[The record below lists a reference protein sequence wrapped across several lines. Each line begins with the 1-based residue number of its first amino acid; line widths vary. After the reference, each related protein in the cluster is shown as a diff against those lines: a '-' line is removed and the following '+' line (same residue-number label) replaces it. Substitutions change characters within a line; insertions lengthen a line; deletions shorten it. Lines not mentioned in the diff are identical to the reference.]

1 MERTFASL
9 LRALGNLYEKCI
21 KARPMKA
28 TTQRIFELDQK
39 YHAPLYR
46 RLKICLV
53 KGKGTHVWDSEGKEY
68 LDCVAGIAVNNVGHC
83 HPKVVQAIREQAE
96 KLMHCSNL
104 YYIQPQAML
113 AEKLIGML
121 PKEIQKVFF
130 CNSGTEAVEAA
141 LKLARRASGKP
152 GIIAMEGSFHG
163 RTFGSLSVTGQEKY
177 RRSFEP
183 LLPGVKFAKFGDI
196 SSLKNAVDESTGTV
210 ILEPIQGEGGIVV
223 PPEGYL
229 QAVREFCDEKGLVL
243 IFDEIQ
249 TGMGRTG
256 AFLASE
262 RIGVVPD
269 IVCLAKGIGGGFP
282 MGAMAAKS
290 DIMNSFQPG
299 DHAST
304 FGGNP
309 LACAAG
315 LAALEVLEEERLPE
329 RARET
334 GKWALDQ
341 MKRIMQE
348 HPSKVVEVRGLGLM
362 LGLQLDDQQLAI
374 RVFERCLEEGVLV
387 NRTAGTVI
395 RLVPP
400 LSISKD
406 ELSQAFS
413 AIELGLSSAK

>member
-1 MERTFASL
+1 MTPQTERTF
-9 LRALGNLYEKCI
+9 
-21 KARPMKA
+21 
-28 TTQRIFELDQK
+28 ELDSK

-53 KGKGTHVWDSEGKEY
+53 KGSGTRVWDSEGREY

-83 HPKVVQAIREQAE
+83 HPKVVEAIRRQAG

-104 YYIQPQAML
+104 YYIEPQARL
-113 AEKLIGML
+113 AEKLVEML
-121 PKEIQKVFF
+121 PREIEKVFF

-141 LKLARRASGKP
+141 LKLARKASGKP

-177 RRSFEP
+177 RLSFEP
-183 LLPGVKFAKFGDI
+183 LVPGVKFVKFGDLQ
-196 SSLKNAVDESTGTV
+196 SLADALDDTIGAV

-229 QAVREFCDEKGLVL
+229 RSVREFCDENGLLL
-243 IFDEIQ
+243 IVDEIQ

-256 AFLASE
+256 AFLASQ

-269 IVCLAKGIGGGFP
+269 IVCMAKGLGGGFP
-282 MGAMAAKS
+282 IGVMAARGEVM
-290 DIMNSFQPG
+290 DSFQPG

-309 LACAAG
+309 LACAAA
-315 LAALEVLEEERLPE
+315 LAALEVLEEEKLVE
-329 RARET
+329 KARET
-334 GKWALDQ
+334 GRWA
-341 MKRIMQE
+341 MQKME
-348 HPSKVVEVRGLGLM
+348 KIKLTHPSQVTDVRGLGLM
-362 LGLQLDDQQLAI
+362 LGLQMASERIAQEVFDQCLK
-374 RVFERCLEEGVLV
+374 ERILV

-400 LSISKD
+400 LSISRD
-406 ELSQAFS
+406 ELSRAFS
-413 AIELGLSSAK
+413 CIEHGLSSVR